1 MEVIITASHA
11 RQKVFEGK
19 VDSVDSLL
27 EASWSFVELLALPG
41 ITEKGQDALQ
51 DLVPFSFVE
60 GELEAFLTLWSCETW
75 VLYGAV
81 TSSFVNSRFGA
92 MIWVHCRLATRR
104 GGCGGGPLI
113 LELQSSRSEL
123 CKKSPISPQWKHW
136 KGNVSWLMQSFFLV
150 LESLPIKSHEV
161 EYWSKTH
168 GHYVEAEVLSV
179 HFNEALTDTWRTLE
193 FSKAVRIF
201 AGRNPEAGEITKVDL
216 TCKTRADLSDSFACW
231 WFGYWIGGRWIG

>member
-1 MEVIITASHA
+1 MEVIITASLA

-123 CKKSPISPQWKHW
+123 CIISNITSVETLKGKRLMTHAIIFPGPWVLAHKVPRGWVLEQNSWTLCGSRGTLCPLQRGFDRHLTHTRIQQSCKNLCRKKSGGWGDH
-136 KGNVSWLMQSFFLV
+136 KGWLDMQ
-150 LESLPIKSHEV
+150 
-161 EYWSKTH
+161 
-168 GHYVEAEVLSV
+168 
-179 HFNEALTDTWRTLE
+179 D
-193 FSKAVRIF
+193 
-201 AGRNPEAGEITKVDL
+201 AGRSQRLVCMLVIWLLNW
-216 TCKTRADLSDSFACW
+216 R
-231 WFGYWIGGRWIG
+231 